1 MKIKICEQSIKKM
14 KLGVATFT
22 LIVTTAASTL
32 IGCTKKNNNTNK
44 PTPTKTI
51 EMITPTESVTPTI
64 TPTNT
69 PIPTITPTNTPTPT
83 VTPIPTEAIT
93 PTPIVEE
100 KNKEEKIFK
109 FFNEK
114 KEELKEAL
122 NSENVEKFKE
132 KGRKLF
138 ITLVDF
144 IFYDGKIKGV
154 TYDELNEAARKQ
166 LFDDLCTIDEFI
178 CKYIPDYKENIGSK
192 YNTIKNFISPR
203 YYKVLSKI
211 KELIGSDNLEKINE
225 IIEQDKSII
234 SDLLGKGKQKIQ
246 EKYENWRDKE
256 ED

>member
-1 MKIKICEQSIKKM
+1 MKIKINIKKI
-14 KLGVATFT
+14 KSGVATFA
-22 LIVTTAASTL
+22 LIFTTVASTL
-32 IGCTKKNNNTNK
+32 VGCTKKNNNTNK

-51 EMITPTESVTPTI
+51 EIITPTESVTPTI

-69 PIPTITPTNTPTPT
+69 PTPTITPTNTPTPT
-83 VTPIPTEAIT
+83 VTPIPTEVVT

-100 KNKEEKIFK
+100 ENKEEKIFK

-132 KGRKLF
+132 KGKELF

-166 LFDDLCTIDEFI
+166 LFEDLCTIDEFI
-178 CKYIPDYKENIGSK
+178 CKYIPDYKKNIGSK
-192 YNTIKNFISPR
+192 YNAIKNFISPY
-203 YYKVLSKI
+203 YYKFLSKI
-211 KELIGSDNLEKINE
+211 KELIGSDNLERINE
-225 IIEQDKSII
+225 IFENDKSVI
-234 SDLLGKGKQKIQ
+234 SDLFGKVKQKTK
-246 EKYENWRDKE
+246 EKYENLRDKE

>member
-1 MKIKICEQSIKKM
+1 MKIKICEQNIKRI
-14 KLGVATFT
+14 KLGVATFA
-22 LIVTTAASTL
+22 LIFTAAASTL
-32 IGCTKKNNNTNK
+32 VGCTKKNNNTNK

-51 EMITPTESVTPTI
+51 EMITPTESVTPTV
-64 TPTNT
+64 
-69 PIPTITPTNTPTPT
+69 TPTNTPTPT
-83 VTPIPTEAIT
+83 VTPIPTEVIT

-100 KNKEEKIFK
+100 ENKEEKIFK

-122 NSENVEKFKE
+122 NSENVEKLKE
-132 KGRKLF
+132 KGRELF

-154 TYDELNEAARKQ
+154 TYDELNEAARQQ
-166 LFDDLCTIDEFI
+166 LFEDLCTIDEFI

-192 YNTIKNFISPR
+192 YNAIRNFISPY

-211 KELIGSDNLEKINE
+211 KELIGSDNLERINE
-225 IIEQDKSII
+225 IFEEDKSLI

-246 EKYENWRDKE
+246 EKYENWRDE
-256 ED
+256 EKD

>member
-1 MKIKICEQSIKKM
+1 MKIKNIKKM

-32 IGCTKKNNNTNK
+32 VGCTKKTNNTNK

-51 EMITPTESVTPTI
+51 EMITPTESVTPTV

-69 PIPTITPTNTPTPT
+69 PIPT
-83 VTPIPTEAIT
+83 VTPIPTEVIT

-100 KNKEEKIFK
+100 ENKENEIFK

-122 NSENVEKFKE
+122 NSENVEKFKD
-132 KGRKLF
+132 KGKELF

-166 LFDDLCTIDEFI
+166 LFEDLCTIDEFI

-192 YNTIKNFISPR
+192 YTAIKNFISPY

-211 KELIGSDNLEKINE
+211 LSVFHVKLYRL
-225 IIEQDKSII
+225 
-234 SDLLGKGKQKIQ
+234 
-246 EKYENWRDKE
+246 
-256 ED
+256 